1 MATLTP
7 IQFARPAAVLL
18 VLAAGCSKRSGEGE
32 SAPPPAA
39 ALAAPEV
46 VADLTTPSAGEH
58 RNLVA
63 RAHDPASDGWQSE
76 AVAAEAESR
85 LKKIFAEISDPG
97 SLDQDAFRTYVSDD
111 FSCTPLRPADM
122 ATAFRDESIVVL
134 RPGPGEAEWLH
145 GSAGLRSALKS
156 LAEPFRDATDIHL
169 KVKTIR
175 IDLPADPL
183 AETRHYFHVAG
194 TLENGTAEQNAAWT
208 CRWHLQQPE
217 GLVLASIQV
226 TDFEEVHVTTA
237 RRTWLSDCTESVLG
251 ANTSFHEQLA
261 YGLNRWSKQIE
272 RIHFSGNATVYGLAV
287 GDANGDGLDDIY
299 LCQTGGLPNR
309 LYIQNADGTATDRS
323 AWAGVDWLTY
333 TSSALFVDLD
343 NDGNQDLGV
352 VTPYQFIVMAND
364 GTGRFE
370 PKTVLPLVDFNAQG
384 LSAVDYDGDGDL
396 DFYLCM
402 EVAVTGARPQ
412 EQAPEFSYHDA
423 NNGAANLL
431 LRNDI
436 ADGNWKFSDV
446 TESAGLDTNNRRHT
460 LAAAW
465 EDYDND
471 GDQDLYVGNDF
482 GKNCLYRN
490 DGGAFSEVA
499 AAAGVVD
506 QASGMSVSWADY
518 NQDGLMDL
526 YVANMFSAAGSRITR
541 QALFKPDADEA
552 TRGIY
557 QRFAKGNSLFKNVG
571 GGRFEEVG
579 KEAGV
584 EMGRWAWASPF
595 MDINNDGWDDL
606 LVANGYF
613 TNDDTKDL

>member
-1 MATLTP
+1 MTKHTVV
-7 IQFARPAAVLL
+7 AVIFTIFF
-18 VLAAGCSKRSGEGE
+18 GCSKPTTEEETTTSTT
-32 SAPPPAA
+32 P
-39 ALAAPEV
+39 AAPEV
-46 VADLTTPSAGEH
+46 VKDLATESADEERALF
-58 RNLVA
+58 A
-63 RAHDPASDGWQSE
+63 RAYDPASDGWQSE
-76 AVAAEAESR
+76 AVAAKAESR
-85 LKKIFAEISDPG
+85 LKTIFSEISDPDA
-97 SLDQDAFRTYVSDD
+97 LDQDAFRTFVTDD

-134 RPGPGEAEWLH
+134 RPRSGETESFN
-145 GSAGLRSALKS
+145 GSAGLRSALRA
-156 LAEPFRDATDIHL
+156 LAEPFLDATDIHL
-169 KVKTIR
+169 KIKTIR

-194 TLENGTAEQNAAWT
+194 TLESGTVEQNAAWT

-237 RRTWLSDCTESVLG
+237 RHTWLSDCTESVLG

-261 YGLNRWSKQIE
+261 YGLNHWSKRIE

-287 GDANGDGLDDIY
+287 GDANGDGLDDVY

-343 NDGNQDLGV
+343 NDGDQDLGV
-352 VTPYQFIVMAND
+352 VTPYQLIVMAND

-402 EVAVTGARPQ
+402 EVAVAGARPK
-412 EQAPEFSYHDA
+412 ERAPEFSYHDA
-423 NNGAANLL
+423 NDGAANLL

-436 ADGNWKFSDV
+436 AAENWTFTDV
-446 TESAGLDTNNRRHT
+446 TRQAGLDINNRRHT

-499 AAAGVVD
+499 TAAGVVD

-595 MDINNDGWDDL
+595 MDINNDGLDDL